1 MAGRLG
7 PSWIEADHYCD
18 WRFYGSPCSRRWAGP
33 GQKADEAMRPLT
45 KNGRNAKA
53 GLPTADQPPILFDID
68 CRIAYV
74 ESEFGWATFI

>member
-1 MAGRLG
+1 
-7 PSWIEADHYCD
+7 
-18 WRFYGSPCSRRWAGP
+18 
-33 GQKADEAMRPLT
+33 MRPLT